1 MSLSVDI
8 QRSLC
13 YAASMTYTDAAI
25 AAAAGIDYSTFRGW
39 LHRGALRRPRGGW
52 TPEDAILLRCVW
64 VLAVLGIDLRAAI
77 DLCEARRAAITAGRG
92 WLVYLRDPGVE
103 PAVLLV
109 TRPEDLV
116 AVTSHG
122 LLRGPQAGVVTIDL
136 GRSREVVLRALREP
150 QRAAGAI
157 EPQPRRE
164 VIA

>member
-1 MSLSVDI
+1 
-8 QRSLC
+8 
-13 YAASMTYTDAAI
+13 MTYTDAAV

-39 LHRGALRRPRGGW
+39 VHRGVLRRPRGGW
-52 TPEDAILLRCVW
+52 SAEDACLLRAAW
-64 VLAVLGIDLRAAI
+64 ILAVLGVDLRHAV

-92 WLVYLRDPGVE
+92 WLVYLRELGTE

-136 GRSREVVLRALREP
+136 GRSREVVLRALREAHSEA
-150 QRAAGAI
+150 RL
-157 EPQPRRE
+157 EPQLRRE